1 MGGSVNDDLASDDDK
16 EPTSDDSLL
25 PAYLFGTRIE
35 RDQPA
40 DTVDQGNKDGE
51 EETFPGRQ
59 GGGGGEEE
67 EDMIIAATIDN
78 EEALPAPL
86 SPWNKNAKQKK
97 FIPDGRPELFYP
109 SDVGRANPQE
119 VAVFDSPSPEDN
131 TGLESTSG

>member
-1 MGGSVNDDLASDDDK
+1 
-16 EPTSDDSLL
+16 L

-51 EETFPGRQ
+51 EGEDEEGPSPGDKEEEAATTAVLDDD
-59 GGGGGEEE
+59 EEE

-97 FIPDGRPELFYP
+97 
-109 SDVGRANPQE
+109 
-119 VAVFDSPSPEDN
+119 
-131 TGLESTSG
+131 TSGMNWKTRALLSI